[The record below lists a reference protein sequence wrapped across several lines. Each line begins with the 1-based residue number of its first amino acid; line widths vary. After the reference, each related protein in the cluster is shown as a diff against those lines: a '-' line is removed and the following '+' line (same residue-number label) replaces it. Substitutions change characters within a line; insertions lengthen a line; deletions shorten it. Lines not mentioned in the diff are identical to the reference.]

1 MSAVRGISQYQQA
14 VSFET
19 SRKEAVSS
27 RVQAKTVTKTVGFRL
42 GKFGVSYAAEDLEVD
57 VSGLSNQSSAQDSA
71 LSGRSFAAELD
82 IASVRRSMVDLPRIE
97 AAPLVE
103 RSPSSLTRRLGTE
116 AYAQAASAASAGGQ
130 SAAPRMLR
138 VSV

>member
-19 SRKEAVSS
+19 SRKEAFSD
-27 RVQAKTVTKTVGFRL
+27 RVQAKKVTRTVGFRL

-57 VSGLSNQSSAQDSA
+57 AGGLFKQSPAQDSS
-71 LSGRSFAAELD
+71 LSGTSFAAELD
-82 IASVRRSMVDLPRIE
+82 VASMRRSLVDLPRIE

-103 RSPSSLTRRLGTE
+103 RSATPLTRRLGTE
-116 AYAQAASAASAGGQ
+116 AYAQAASAASGGQ
-130 SAAPRMLR
+130 FGASGMLS